1 MDKNNKVFGIF
12 NFKSNKNESLCENN
26 EPQEGLENTSVAE
39 VDPDDPPVLPDVQ
52 KLPSESID
60 IGDINTG
67 PIRPKLQTYP
77 KTVFGKQNRGF
88 SSTLF
93 DGFPWLEYSIQ
104 KDAVFCYPCRV
115 FGTGRS
121 EDTFVTKG
129 FRNWKKISGSIS
141 KTSKFNSKSK
151 LEIHATTKQ
160 HLINS
165 EKWASYTQNIKSG
178 SVHTQM
184 ASAYREK
191 VLKNR
196 AYIKNLI
203 DVVLYLERQGLAFR
217 AHNEEKTS
225 INQGNFKEA
234 CVLLSKCNEDFSTIF
249 NEKTN
254 YTSWSIQN
262 DLINISAQMIKNTI
276 VNELIESGFFS
287 VMCDEARCFRQEQM
301 SICVRYTK
309 NLKVYERFLDMCKL
323 VKDTRIV
330 FNCLETLYVYFS
342 HPGNDAKF
350 TEIQVKLGIKKT
362 SLTRLSDTRWNCRVR
377 NCVAVKLNYKAIVT
391 LLNDEINSST
401 NKDVVQAIGIMTIIT
416 KPSFIVNLIILEE
429 VLQIINILSTQ
440 LQKKDATLGSAVT
453 LIEGVIKT
461 FESLRTEVEFHNIWE
476 KIINFTKINN
486 IIPDF
491 TGPNSKTSKR
501 QRQSTSN
508 LEDFHVFATTSSEQQ
523 NQNEFNQY
531 TESYWRTHYY
541 QIIDTLIIHFNKRF
555 SSNSLE
561 LATSIDYF
569 HKMNYYES
577 QCFIEQYKDLL
588 NVDVNTLQS
597 EMLVVKNCVS
607 RRNPNFTL
615 EDIKLIMDAELY
627 PNLYKLLSLSLT
639 IPISSAICERSFSA
653 MRKIKNWLRTS
664 MNQDRFTNL
673 SLIYIERDLSN
684 ELSNEKILDTFAISN
699 RRLQL

>member
-1 MDKNNKVFGIF
+1 MEQKK
-12 NFKSNKNESLCENN
+12 EALENN
-26 EPQEGLENTSVAE
+26 SVAE
-39 VDPDDPPVLPDVQ
+39 IDTDDPPVLPEVQ

-67 PIRPKLQTYP
+67 PIRPKLQ
-77 KTVFGKQNRGF
+77 
-88 SSTLF
+88 
-93 DGFPWLEYSIQ
+93 
-104 KDAVFCYPCRV
+104 
-115 FGTGRS
+115 
-121 EDTFVTKG
+121 
-129 FRNWKKISGSIS
+129 ISGSIS

-178 SVHTQM
+178 SVHTQT

-203 DVVLYLERQGLAFR
+203 DIVLYLGRQGLAFR

-309 NLKVYERFLDMCKL
+309 NLKVYERFLGFIDVSENQNADALATAMISFFEINKINVPIVAQAYDGANVMSGKFNGVQQKIKSKYPYAVYTHCMAHRINLIVLDMCKL

-377 NCVAVKLNYKAIVT
+377 NCVAVKLNFKAIVT

-401 NKDVVQAIGIMTIIT
+401 NKDVVQAMGIMTIIT

-491 TGPNSKTSKR
+491 LGPNSKTSKR

-607 RRNPNFTL
+607 RRNPSFTL

-639 IPISSAICERSFSA
+639 IPISSATCERSFSA

-684 ELSNEKILDTFAISN
+684 ELSNEKI
-699 RRLQL
+699 

>member
-1 MDKNNKVFGIF
+1 MKGDNV
-12 NFKSNKNESLCENN
+12 KNESLCENN
-26 EPQEGLENTSVAE
+26 EPQEALENNSVTE

-52 KLPSESID
+52 KLPSEGID

-67 PIRPKLQTYP
+67 PIRPKHIQKLFLANKTEDFNLHCLMVFLGLN
-77 KTVFGKQNRGF
+77 TVFKGMLYF
-88 SSTLF
+88 AIHVEF
-93 DGFPWLEYSIQ
+93 LELGGQ
-104 KDAVFCYPCRV
+104 KILLLP
-115 FGTGRS
+115 
-121 EDTFVTKG
+121 KG
-129 FRNWKKISGSIS
+129 LEIGNSGSIS

-178 SVHTQM
+178 SIHTQM

-203 DVVLYLERQGLAFR
+203 D
-217 AHNEEKTS
+217 K
-225 INQGNFKEA
+225 A
-234 CVLLSKCNEDFSTIF
+234 CVLLSKCNEEFSTIF

-262 DLINISAQMIKNTI
+262 DLINISGQMINNTI

-301 SICVRYTK
+301 SVCVRYTK
-309 NLKVYERFLDMCKL
+309 NLKVYERFLGFIDVSENQNADALATAMVTQAYDGANVMSGKFNGVQQKIKSKYPYAVYTHCMAHRINLIVLDMCKL

-342 HPGNDAKF
+342 HPANDAKF

-377 NCVAVKLNYKAIVT
+377 NCVAVKLNFKAIVT
-391 LLNDEINSST
+391 LLNDEINSSI
-401 NKDVVQAIGIMTIIT
+401 NKDVVQAIAT
-416 KPSFIVNLIILEE
+416 K
-429 VLQIINILSTQ
+429 
-440 LQKKDATLGSAVT
+440 KYATLGNAVT

-461 FESLRTEVEFHNIWE
+461 FESLRTEVGFHNIWE

-491 TGPNSKTSKR
+491 PGPNSKTSKR

-523 NQNEFNQY
+523 NQNKFNQY
-531 TESYWRTHYY
+531 TENYWRTHFY

-577 QCFIEQYKDLL
+577 QCFIEYFYIDLL

-607 RRNPNFTL
+607 LRNPSFTL
-615 EDIKLIMDAELY
+615 EDIKLIMDAEFY

-639 IPISSAICERSFSA
+639 IPISSATCERSFSP
-653 MRKIKNWLRTS
+653 MRNIKIG
-664 MNQDRFTNL
+664 F
-673 SLIYIERDLSN
+673 ERL
-684 ELSNEKILDTFAISN
+684 
-699 RRLQL
+699 